1 MQEKATR
8 CLISRA
14 SIVIQMGREGIEMSC
29 DFVLVVDD
37 DEELRSTIEE
47 VLELDGH
54 RVVGVANGEQALGV
68 LALARPQLVVTDLS
82 MPLRDGASLIADMQ
96 AHERTSHVPVCVL
109 SGEIDKAPP
118 GVPTL
123 KKPVEVAELCRT
135 VDSILASHG
144 GQSALAA

>member
-1 MQEKATR
+1 
-8 CLISRA
+8 
-14 SIVIQMGREGIEMSC
+14 MGC

-37 DEELRSTIEE
+37 DEELRSSIEE
-47 VLELDGH
+47 VLALDGH

-68 LALARPQLVVTDLS
+68 LAIARPQLVVTDLS
-82 MPLRDGASLIADMQ
+82 MPMRDGASLIADMH
-96 AHERTSHVPVCVL
+96 AHDRTSHVPVCVL

-135 VDSILASHG
+135 VDNMLAN
-144 GQSALAA
+144 QEAQAA